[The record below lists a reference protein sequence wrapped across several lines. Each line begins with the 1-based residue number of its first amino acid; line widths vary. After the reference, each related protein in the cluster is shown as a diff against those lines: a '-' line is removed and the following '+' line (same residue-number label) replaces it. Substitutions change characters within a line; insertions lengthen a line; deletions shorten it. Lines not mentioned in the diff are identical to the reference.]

1 MFKRYKKSVIKKNN
15 LFITNLVKKRVNK
28 TPNKRVFPYRTNLTL
43 ANIIVNK
50 ISTQDI
56 RSIDFWNIIFF
67 SCITN
72 CYIKLLN
79 IICILIINLFFIY
92 KIIQILS
99 LSYIIIHFQIEI
111 LKLI

>member
-50 ISTQDI
+50 IFQ
-56 RSIDFWNIIFF
+56 
-67 SCITN
+67 
-72 CYIKLLN
+72 L
-79 IICILIINLFFIY
+79 
-92 KIIQILS
+92 KI
-99 LSYIIIHFQIEI
+99 
-111 LKLI
+111 